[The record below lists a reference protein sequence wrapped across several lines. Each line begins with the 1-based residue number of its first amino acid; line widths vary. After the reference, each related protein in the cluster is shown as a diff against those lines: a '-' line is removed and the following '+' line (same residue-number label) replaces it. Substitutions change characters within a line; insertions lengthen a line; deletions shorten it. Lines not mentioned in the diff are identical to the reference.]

1 MNEATLRNESLGLSM
16 TKATI
21 NGIDVVLAENVREA
35 LEWDRIRNM
44 VRGLKNGKEVL
55 KIRVSDLDSTLKE
68 LLPNLGETSEKGGRP
83 QEYVYF
89 LTRQGVA
96 RLIATRRPHD
106 IKDNPE
112 LADKLDKLRDW
123 IFREVLLEDMAT
135 GRYSGKPLVAGQH
148 AITEMPT
155 KLSDALRLMADEWD
169 AHELTMGVLTETTA
183 QRDEAIKTVEKQNS
197 IIEKQNSIIE
207 KQNRVI
213 EKQNSTIREQQ
224 SRIEWIDDQRISM
237 AESCAR
243 FSPVKD
249 KPCDDAK
256 AVRGHWQ
263 SPAKCADGEFDVR
276 LNDEYNAMIR
286 RAIRERSLMDYEL
299 IEFKTVI
306 EADDIKGTKH
316 TKDECTL
323 LDMYNSGR
331 IGIIPTII

>member
-1 MNEATLRNESLGLSM
+1 MNEVTLRNEGLGLSM

-35 LEWDRIRNM
+35 LEWDTM
-44 VRGLKNGKEVL
+44 QHMLYGLKDGKEVM
-55 KIRVSDLDSTLKE
+55 KVRVSDLKSEGWNFTKFGKVKKNTL
-68 LLPNLGETSEKGGRP
+68 
-83 QEYVYF
+83 YVYF

-112 LADKLDKLRDW
+112 LAYRLDKLQDW
-123 IFREVLLEDMAT
+123 IFGEVLPEVMTT
-135 GRYSGKPLVAGQH
+135 GRYSGRPLVAGQH

-155 KLSDALRLMADEWD
+155 RLSDALRLMADEYD

-183 QRDEAIKTVEKQNS
+183 QRDEAVKTVNEQNS
-197 IIEKQNSIIE
+197 
-207 KQNRVI
+207 VI
-213 EKQNSTIREQQ
+213 EAQQ
-224 SRIEWIDDQRISM
+224 SHIEWSDSQRISM

-256 AVRGHWQ
+256 PVRGCWRK
-263 SPAKCADGEFDVR
+263 PAKCADGEFNSKR
-276 LNDEYNAMIR
+276 NEEYGSMIR
-286 RAIRERSLMDYEL
+286 RAIRDKSLMDYEL
-299 IEFKTVI
+299 NEFKTVI
-306 EADDIKGTKH
+306 EADTIKGTKH
-316 TKDECTL
+316 TKDECAL
-323 LDMYNSGR
+323 LDMLNAGH

>member
-1 MNEATLRNESLGLSM
+1 MNEVTLRNESLGLSM

-35 LEWDRIRNM
+35 LEWDRIPHM
-44 VRGLKNGKEVL
+44 VRGLKAGKEVL
-55 KIRVSDLDSTLKE
+55 KVRVSDLDSTLKE

-123 IFREVLLEDMAT
+123 IFREVLLEDMTT

-148 AITEMPT
+148 AITETPT
-155 KLSDALRLMADEWD
+155 RLSDALRLMADEYD
-169 AHELTMGVLTETTA
+169 AHELT
-183 QRDEAIKTVEKQNS
+183 IKTVNEQNG
-197 IIEKQNSIIE
+197 I
-207 KQNRVI
+207 
-213 EKQNSTIREQQ
+213 IREQQ
-224 SRIEWIDDQRISM
+224 SHIEWIDGQRISM

-243 FSPVKD
+243 FAPVKD

-256 AVRGHWQ
+256 PVRGHWRG
-263 SPAKCADGEFDVR
+263 PAKCADGEC
-276 LNDEYNAMIR
+276 NDEYRTMIR
-286 RAIRERSLMDYEL
+286 RAIRERSLHDYEL
-299 IEFKTVI
+299 SEFRTVI

-316 TKDECTL
+316 TRDECTL
-323 LDMYNSGR
+323 LSMLNAGH
-331 IGIIPTII
+331 IGVIPTLF

>member
-21 NGIDVVLAENVREA
+21 NGIDVVLAENIREA
-35 LEWDRIRNM
+35 LEWDTM
-44 VRGLKNGKEVL
+44 QHMLYGLKDGKEVL
-55 KIRVSDLDSTLKE
+55 KVRVSDLKSDGWNFTKFGKVKKNTL
-68 LLPNLGETSEKGGRP
+68 
-83 QEYVYF
+83 YVYF

-112 LADKLDKLRDW
+112 LADKLDKLQDW
-123 IFREVLLEDMAT
+123 IFGEVLPEVMTT

-155 KLSDALRLMADEWD
+155 RLSDALRLMADEYD

-183 QRDEAIKTVEKQNS
+183 QRDEAVKTVKEQNG
-197 IIEKQNSIIE
+197 IIN
-207 KQNRVI
+207 
-213 EKQNSTIREQQ
+213 EQQ

-237 AESCAR
+237 SESCAR
-243 FSPVKD
+243 FSPVRD

-256 AVRGHWQ
+256 AVRGHWR
-263 SPAKCADGEFDVR
+263 SPAKCADGEFDTKR
-276 LNDEYNAMIR
+276 NDEYRTMIR
-286 RAIRERSLMDYEL
+286 RAIRERSLPDYEL
-299 IEFKTVI
+299 SEFRTVI

-323 LDMYNSGR
+323 LSMLNAGH
-331 IGIIPTII
+331 IGVIPTLF